1 MYIIDLGMYIIEHG
15 LKYMMLPKIDFV
27 VAIRKTIFYTNNFEK
42 VFNTDLSL
50 VSILHTFLIKKMIL
64 FCHLK
69 NNFFEAFWPAS
80 FLFFAINAK
89 F

>member
-15 LKYMMLPKIDFV
+15 LKYMTLPKIDFV

-50 VSILHTFLIKKMIL
+50 VSILHTFLIKKL
-64 FCHLK
+64 YY
-69 NNFFEAFWPAS
+69 
-80 FLFFAINAK
+80 FAT
-89 F
+89 